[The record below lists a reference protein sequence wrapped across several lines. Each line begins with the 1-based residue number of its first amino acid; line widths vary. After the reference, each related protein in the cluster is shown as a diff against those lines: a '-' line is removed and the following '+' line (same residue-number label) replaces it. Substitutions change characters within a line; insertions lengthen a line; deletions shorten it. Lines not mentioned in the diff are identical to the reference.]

1 MYPWG
6 ISAGIGVDYAPA
18 PMAAPFPAPLDPD
31 LEGRILTPAL
41 LVDLGAARRNIEAV
55 LRLTAGPA
63 RWRPHVKTAKIPE
76 VLALYARAGVRRF
89 KCATAREADV
99 LAGVLEAE
107 STPSG
112 DVLLAHHLHGRG
124 LDRLAELATRWPGVT
139 FSTLAESVEQVAE
152 IPPGIGVFVDV
163 DLGMARTGIDVNA
176 GDEIRAIARAA
187 GDRFRGLHAYDGHR
201 YEADLAERARL
212 IHASYDELVS
222 LAAALRQADLCPA
235 EVITAG
241 TPAFPAALKH
251 IGLATLP
258 GSVHR
263 VSPGTVVYHDLR
275 SVEQLP
281 DLEAEFAATVLTR
294 VASLPG
300 RDRVTCDAGSKAI
313 EGTGPDRIAE
323 VIDHPHLKAA
333 GQSEEHTVFVAE
345 GGQRPARGALF
356 RLIPGHVCPTVNLAT
371 HALLLEDGRLIGR
384 AEVAARGHEALA

>member
-1 MYPWG
+1 
-6 ISAGIGVDYAPA
+6 
-18 PMAAPFPAPLDPD
+18 MAATLPAPLEPG

-76 VLALYARAGVRRF
+76 VLALYARAGIRRF
-89 KCATAREADV
+89 KCATPREADV

-112 DVLLAHHLHGRG
+112 DILLAHHLYGRG
-124 LDRLAELATRWPGVT
+124 LDRLAELTARWPGVS
-139 FSTLAESVEQVAE
+139 FSTLVESVDQVAE
-152 IPPGIGVFVDV
+152 LPPGPGVFIDV
-163 DLGMARTGIDVNA
+163 DLGMGRTGIGVSE

-187 GDRFRGLHAYDGHR
+187 GERFRGLHAYDGHR
-201 YEADLAERARL
+201 HEADLDERARL

-222 LAAALRQADLCPA
+222 LAGSLRDADLAPS

-251 IGLATLP
+251 VGLATLP

-300 RDRVTCDAGSKAI
+300 TDRVTCDAGSKSV

-323 VIDHPHLKAA
+323 VLDHGHLEAIS
-333 GQSEEHTVFVAE
+333 QSEEHTVLMAE
-345 GGQRPARGALF
+345 GGERPERGALL

-371 HALLLEDGRLIGR
+371 HALLVEDGRLIER
-384 AEVAARGHEALA
+384 VEVAARGHEALA

>member
-1 MYPWG
+1 
-6 ISAGIGVDYAPA
+6 
-18 PMAAPFPAPLDPD
+18 MAAPLPAPLEPG

-76 VLALYARAGVRRF
+76 VLALYARAGIRRF

-112 DVLLAHHLHGRG
+112 DILLAHHLHGRG
-124 LDRLAELATRWPGVT
+124 VDRLSELAARWPGAS
-139 FSTLAESVEQVAE
+139 FSTLAESVDQVAAL
-152 IPPGIGVFVDV
+152 PPDLGVFVDV
-163 DLGMARTGIDVNA
+163 DLGMGRTGIDVGS

-187 GDRFRGLHAYDGHR
+187 GGRFRGLHAYDGHR
-201 YEADLAERARL
+201 HEADLDERSRL

-222 LAAALRQADLCPA
+222 LASVLRDADLGPP

-251 IGLATLP
+251 VGLATLP

-300 RDRVTCDAGSKAI
+300 ADRVTCDAGSKSI
-313 EGTGPDRIAE
+313 EGSGPDRIAE
-323 VIDHPHLKAA
+323 VVGHGHLTAI
-333 GQSEEHTVFVAE
+333 GQSEEHTVLRAE
-345 GGQRPARGALF
+345 GGGRPERGAML

-371 HALLLEDGRLIGR
+371 HALLLEDGRLIQR